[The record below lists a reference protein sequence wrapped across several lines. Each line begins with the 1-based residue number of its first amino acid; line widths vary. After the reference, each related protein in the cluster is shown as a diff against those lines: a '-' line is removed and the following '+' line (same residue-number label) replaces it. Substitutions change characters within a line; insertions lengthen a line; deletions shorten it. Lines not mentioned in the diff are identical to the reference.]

1 MFEYDKV
8 WAICL
13 VLYMVVAIAVFMN
26 EYEKFKSLI
35 DELEGRKDE
44 NKNNRFIK

>member
-13 VLYMVVAIAVFMN
+13 VLYMVVGIAVLMN
-26 EYEKFKSLI
+26 MYDFSRLK

>member
-1 MFEYDKV
+1 MFEIV
-8 WAICL
+8 WSICF
-13 VLYMVVAIAVFMN
+13 VLFMVIAIAVLMN